1 MDENQNIISSYI
13 ASKKQDACKVIDLIL
28 QELGK
33 PERIADASVSQLTSV
48 LGTMIDK
55 FGAGEK
61 DVSQEGSISKIFS
74 DFKDVK

>member
-1 MDENQNIISSYI
+1 MKENTNIITDYVI
-13 ASKKQDACKVIDLIL
+13 SKKEDACKVIDLIL

-61 DVSQEGSISKIFS
+61 DISQEGLISKIFS